1 MIKMEFSHEL
11 INLHQSSGF
20 FFGQKK
26 APPPLSA
33 SQALTFRKLYR
44 RSAKGLETNLGSKH
58 LDTLQ
63 LGTFMDGRK
72 KWRKLMLWRKRSS
85 ATDTPK
91 TSEEEEDTCFIVS
104 YFFSIGDAQ
113 NKSWHVSGGAFF
125 NQQKWRKGMNYFPST
140 SCNWLVSPRYC
151 QSKLAQVL
159 KTRGYAQEAEQL
171 LQRVVRGV
179 MKLHSVT

>member
-1 MIKMEFSHEL
+1 MIKMEFSAW
-11 INLHQSSGF
+11 IDQPSSKFRVF
-20 FFGQKK
+20 FRQKK
-26 APPPLSA
+26 APRPLA
-33 SQALTFRKLYR
+33 SQPNLTFRKLYR
-44 RSAKGLETNLGSKH
+44 RSAKGLEANLGSKH

-63 LGTFMDGRK
+63 LGTFMDGWQQ
-72 KWRKLMLWRKRSS
+72 WRKLMLWKKILSNRHTQNIRRRGRYMFHS
-85 ATDTPK
+85 
-91 TSEEEEDTCFIVS
+91 FIL
-104 YFFSIGDAQ
+104 FL
-113 NKSWHVSGGAFF
+113 NWWCTKKSWHVSGGAFL

-140 SCNWLVSPRYC
+140 SCNWLANPRYC